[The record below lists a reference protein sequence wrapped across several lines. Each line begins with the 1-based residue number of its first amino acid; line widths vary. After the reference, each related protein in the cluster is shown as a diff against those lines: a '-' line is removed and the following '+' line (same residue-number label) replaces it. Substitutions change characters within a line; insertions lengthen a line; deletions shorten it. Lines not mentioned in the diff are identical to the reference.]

1 MGRNSLAS
9 RVAQKLVELNTNR
22 NYEYLKLLGV
32 SYLMTGKNED
42 AEKTFSQ
49 MLQIDP
55 TDGIANVHMGFA
67 IKAQNRVSIL

>member
-1 MGRNSLAS
+1 
-9 RVAQKLVELNTNR
+9 
-22 NYEYLKLLGV
+22 
-32 SYLMTGKNED
+32 MTGKNED